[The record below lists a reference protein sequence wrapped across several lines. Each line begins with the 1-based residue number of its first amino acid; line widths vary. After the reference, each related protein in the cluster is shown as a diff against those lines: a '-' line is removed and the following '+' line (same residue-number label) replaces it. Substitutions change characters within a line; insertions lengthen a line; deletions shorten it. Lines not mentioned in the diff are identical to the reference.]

1 MLNNSDV
8 SDLPVIPQ
16 RIKYAEYY
24 TQDALKSLTHFKL
37 NITPWN
43 VTGTFPVYTG
53 RKGLTYFKILK
64 RDLIYF
70 THVLQMILY
79 FLRFALLGII
89 PVHVKATKYM
99 ACTRALFFRYVT
111 RGMF

>member
-1 MLNNSDV
+1 LLNNSDV

-16 RIKYAEYY
+16 RIKYAEHY

-53 RKGLTYFKILK
+53 RKVPYVFQNLK
-64 RDLIYF
+64 KGF
-70 THVLQMILY
+70 NILY
-79 FLRFALLGII
+79 TCITNDPLLFK
-89 PVHVKATKYM
+89 V
-99 ACTRALFFRYVT
+99 
-111 RGMF
+111 